1 MKFRLKRRLAEA
13 LINGCGLWRLHDSS
27 VQLFVRTVL
36 DEIDFQHM
44 RNTHPCPEFTDR
56 LEMYRH
62 INKDT
67 IKGNAIDYLEFG
79 VFRGESMR
87 SWVKLNVDKN
97 SRFYGFDSFEGL
109 PETWRQ
115 TQPKGHFNV
124 DGNVPQI
131 DDSRVT
137 FVKGWFGETVPEF
150 IRNFTAQNR
159 LVVHLDADLYSSSM
173 VALIYLSPYLKSGSL
188 LIFDEFYD
196 RDHEFK
202 AFQDYLRISRNTYR
216 VVCNTARFA
225 KTCIE
230 LI

>member
-1 MKFRLKRRLAEA
+1 
-13 LINGCGLWRLHDSS
+13 
-27 VQLFVRTVL
+27 
-36 DEIDFQHM
+36 
-44 RNTHPCPEFTDR
+44 
-56 LEMYRH
+56 
-62 INKDT
+62 T

-87 SWVKLNVDKN
+87 SWVKLNADKN

-115 TQPKGHFNV
+115 TQPEGHFNV
-124 DGNVPQI
+124 DGNIPQI

-137 FVKGWFGETVPEF
+137 LVKGWFDETVPEF
-150 IRNFTAQNR
+150 IRNFAAQNR

-173 VALIYLSPYLKSGSL
+173 VALMHLSPHLRSGSL

-202 AFQDYLRISRNTYR
+202 AFQDYLKISRRMYR
-216 VVCNTARFA
+216 VVCNTARF
-225 KTCIE
+225 
-230 LI
+230 